1 MYHLSNGLSR
11 ALLVLAGILAVGAL
25 TSSPANADE
34 PTPRA
39 VPVARAYPRVFSSY
53 DAVIAYASAVASDQA
68 ALDKHLAAVRG
79 AQGDPG
85 ELLDTR
91 GGYRRLCAL
100 ERAESKA
107 FAAGALTSEAV
118 PWQMASLG
126 QITQPFGPTKL
137 RVEPARTYA
146 GVYYAHFHDGVDIAG
161 DWMAAVVAPTR
172 GRVVYVG
179 RMFDGAEI
187 VVLAHDNGLVSL
199 YAHLDAWAS
208 PPPVSAGDEVA
219 AGQRIGTVG
228 RTGIA
233 YGMHLHWAVYRSGE
247 PIDPLGLIGK

>member
-1 MYHLSNGLSR
+1 MYHLSNALSR
-11 ALLVLAGILAVGAL
+11 ALLVLAGMLAVGAL
-25 TSSPANADE
+25 LTSPANADE

-53 DAVIAYASAVASDQA
+53 DAVIAYAGAVAADQA
-68 ALDKHLAAVRG
+68 ALDRHLATVRD
-79 AQGDPG
+79 AQGERG

-91 GGYRRLCAL
+91 GGYRRLHAL
-100 ERAESKA
+100 ELAESKA
-107 FAAGALTSEAV
+107 FAAGALTTEAV
-118 PWQMASLG
+118 PWQMASVG
-126 QITQPFGPTKL
+126 EITQPFGATKL

-161 DWMAAVVAPTR
+161 DWMAPVVAPTR

-208 PPPVSAGDEVA
+208 PPPVAAGDEVA

-233 YGMHLHWAVYRSGE
+233 FGMHLHWAVYRNGE
-247 PIDPLGLIGK
+247 PIDPISLLGH